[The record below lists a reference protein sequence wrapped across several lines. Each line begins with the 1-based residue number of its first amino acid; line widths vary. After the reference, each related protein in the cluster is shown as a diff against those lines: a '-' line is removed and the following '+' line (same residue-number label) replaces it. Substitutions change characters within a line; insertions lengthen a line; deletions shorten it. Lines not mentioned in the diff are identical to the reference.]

1 MGKGST
7 ESDLE
12 GSCSLHRQFG
22 GWELFCSRCQ
32 LPNVMNGQL
41 PRGVVS
47 AAGLINKGSG
57 TNLSTSRLV
66 THQENHTQMAFRS
79 PNGHGLDKKPDTGIS
94 RCLCLHHA
102 HRASGNSGN
111 SASENVSS
119 RLQTTRRSLS
129 QRVTKMRPPL
139 AIPSSVMTGSARPK
153 ANASCSRTKDSCMHW
168 PERGC
173 NALIVL
179 TNGRQSRWR

>member
-12 GSCSLHRQFG
+12 LQLASPVWWVGAFLFKMSTPECDEWSIAPRSCVG
-22 GWELFCSRCQ
+22 GWSHQQRQRDEFVNIPIGHSSRKPHPNGISLAQWSWTRQEARHWHLTMPLPSCPSRIRQLRQLCKRKCQ
-32 LPNVMNGQL
+32 L
-41 PRGVVS
+41 
-47 AAGLINKGSG
+47 
-57 TNLSTSRLV
+57 
-66 THQENHTQMAFRS
+66 AF
-79 PNGHGLDKKPDTGIS
+79 
-94 RCLCLHHA
+94 A
-102 HRASGNSGN
+102 
-111 SASENVSS
+111 
-119 RLQTTRRSLS
+119 TTRRSLS

-139 AIPSSVMTGSARPK
+139 ALPSSVMTGSASPK

-179 TNGRQSRWR
+179 TSGRQSRWR